1 MDVGTGIVSC
11 GWEVGWVGEE
21 AGKGRSGRCR
31 VVVRGVDVVRV
42 VWLRNGVG
50 VAYGWGRYSI
60 VGWGRRGG

>member
-31 VVVRGVDVVRV
+31 VVVGGVDVVRV
-42 VWLRNGVG
+42 AWLCDRVG
-50 VAYGWGRYSI
+50 VA
-60 VGWGRRGG
+60 